1 MVLHKALMPPTDRNQ
16 KTKYDA
22 DYVITIMCVFVV
34 SAARI
39 HKANVSPDSL
49 LSSLMPR
56 IALQS
61 LEGLTEKT
69 HHHTLLCYGLWF
81 SVHLFTCLVVKT
93 VIFFFFLQSQCNL
106 ITFST
111 KKQWTA
117 TYIVCL
123 VNRNEMKE
131 RMKGKNTMKCSADLF
146 KWWKTH

>member
-93 VIFFFFLQSQCNL
+93 VIFFFFFAVSVQPDYIFYKKTMNSNLYSVSSQQKWNERKNEGEEHHEV
-106 ITFST
+106 FS
-111 KKQWTA
+111 W
-117 TYIVCL
+117 L
-123 VNRNEMKE
+123 V
-131 RMKGKNTMKCSADLF
+131 
-146 KWWKTH
+146 